1 MRLAEPRMT
10 LDNEVSSLRQVPLF
24 REIEPSRLKL
34 LAFTSERMHFDAGQT
49 FFERGEASDA
59 AYLIL
64 DGSAAVSID
73 GPQGPVR
80 LALLGANA
88 LVGEMGI
95 LADQPRSATVT
106 AETATMALR
115 IDRSVFLELLA
126 HFPQIAIAVMRE
138 LALRLEQTNQQ
149 LARARTAP

>member
-1 MRLAEPRMT
+1 MT
-10 LDNEVSSLRQVPLF
+10 LDTEVLSLRQVPIF
-24 REIEPSRLKL
+24 REVEPSRLKL
-34 LAFTSERMHFDAGQT
+34 LAFTSERVHFDAGQRL
-49 FFERGEASDA
+49 FAQGDAADA

-73 GPQGPVR
+73 GPQGPFR
-80 LALLGANA
+80 LAVLGANA

-115 IDRSVFLELLA
+115 ISRAVFLELLA
-126 HFPQIAIAVMRE
+126 QFPQISIAVMRD

-149 LARARTAP
+149 LAQSRR